1 MNKKLNALAVAAVFV
16 LFTGCSA
23 KDTGSSYG
31 DDIHSIIDSFNADT
45 EQIKE
50 KKYNN
55 LDLSTAEFIQPEF
68 ESLHSIKITYLDG
81 DDILSAQEMYD
92 NVQKWSS
99 QLFDDYDKDNIEIR
113 MLSNMDDEDP
123 KASDNLELIR
133 TDKGDVCYVMYRDRQ
148 HNRYLWQDMWNRY
161 PHWINCGKALEA
173 EGVTEWVAGGQLP
186 SDTDRESGRAFY
198 TESRSDEK
206 HRLFSSEVTI
216 GEAVRYLEKDYL
228 SFLGYDH
235 DKRYTLK
242 VNEVSIRQL
251 NAESSAYIL
260 YYTPAWDGIP
270 FDSFEEMSM
279 PGGDTARFGVHG
291 EALVTDK
298 NEIDVIVGLQLFD
311 VEELDTVDTLIPLSA
326 AFDKA
331 SSELTD
337 QVKFE
342 VLFARLVYSGKQQE
356 DGSAELSPFWKITLF
371 NPNDLYNY
379 VCYVDAQSGEF
390 SYLYYLSEQGE
401 AEQ

>member
-1 MNKKLNALAVAAVFV
+1 MKRILLILAAALTLAA
-16 LFTGCSA
+16 CSA
-23 KDTGSSYG
+23 RDSSSRHSGDIDTVMG
-31 DDIHSIIDSFNADT
+31 DYQAD
-45 EQIKE
+45 IKE
-50 KKYNN
+50 IQETKYTN
-55 LDLSTAEFIQPEF
+55 LDLSKAVFVQPEF
-68 ESLHSIKITYLDG
+68 ESLHTIRVSSLDG

-92 NVQKWSS
+92 NVQKWSAL
-99 QLFDDYDKDNIEIR
+99 LFDDYDKDNIEIR
-113 MLSNMDDEDP
+113 IRSNMDDEDP
-123 KASDNLELIR
+123 KASENMELIR

-186 SDTDRESGRAFY
+186 SDTDRESGRSFY

-270 FDSFEEMSM
+270 FDSIEEMSM
-279 PGGDTARFGVHG
+279 PGGDTTRFGVHG

-311 VEELDTVDTLIPLSA
+311 VEELDSVDTLIPLSA

-342 VLFARLVYSGKQQE
+342 VLSARLVYSGKQQE
-356 DGSAELSPFWKITLF
+356 ESAELSPFWKITLF

-379 VCYVDAQSGEF
+379 VCYVDAQSGDF